1 MILLDTN
8 ILVYAHNSS
17 SELYEKAKEIRENS
31 IAGKLKSVVSQQNL
45 LEFYSVTTNP
55 RKFKTP
61 LTPIEAINIIK
72 EYQFGGSLKF
82 ILPNIETS
90 LTFIF
95 LFSKYK
101 KYIKRGTHVYD
112 VYLAATALSNGI
124 EEIYTANDKD
134 FMFIDELKVTNP
146 FS

>member
-101 KYIKRGTHVYD
+101 KYIKYK
-112 VYLAATALSNGI
+112 Y
-124 EEIYTANDKD
+124 
-134 FMFIDELKVTNP
+134 
-146 FS
+146 